1 MRRSL
6 LLAVCLFLLSSA
18 SRSYVFMKESRWPE
32 ATATFHPTALVLLG
46 KERSPS
52 GVRWIDAF
60 REAAQE
66 WNDKTAFDFEIDTA
80 RPSHP
85 CAGVLPE
92 YPEDYQN
99 GVAFTSVICAAD
111 AQGNSRVTSFGEGV
125 LGVTLVY
132 SELVYRRD
140 GDTWTLEG
148 TWITETDIFFNDQ
161 EALDIWDIYDGPK
174 RLPAFDVFNVD
185 FNFHL
190 EEWGIYIFSERPGID
205 FRRVA
210 LHELGHALGLGH
222 ESRKPAIMAPF
233 YSGNLYHLQQDDIAG
248 VAALYGSAVPDNK

>member
-18 SRSYVFMKESRWPE
+18 SRSYVFTGTRWPE
-32 ATATFHPTALVLLG
+32 ATTTFHPTALVVLG
-46 KERSPS
+46 KDRSPS

-80 RPSHP
+80 HPSHP
-85 CAGVLPE
+85 CAGILPE
-92 YPEDYQN
+92 YPEDGHQN

-111 AQGNSRVTSFGEGV
+111 SRGNLVINFGEGV
-125 LGVTLVY
+125 LGVTITY
-132 SELVYRRD
+132 IKF
-140 GDTWTLEG
+140 GDWTIED
-148 TWITETDIFFNDQ
+148 TRTNETDIFFNEQ
-161 EALDIWDIYDGPK
+161 EAWDIYDGSN
-174 RLPAFDVFNVD
+174 RLPGFDTFNVD

-190 EEWGIYIFSERPGID
+190 EEWGIYIFSERQGID
-205 FRRVA
+205 FRRTA

-222 ESRKPAIMAPF
+222 ESRKPAMMVPI
-233 YSGNLYHLQQDDIAG
+233 YTGNLYHLQQDDIAG

>member
-18 SRSYVFMKESRWPE
+18 SRSYVFWSRGRWPE
-32 ATATFHPTALVLLG
+32 ATTTFHPTTLVLLG
-46 KERSPS
+46 KDRSPS

-85 CAGVLPE
+85 CAGFLPE
-92 YPEDYQN
+92 YPEDGHQN

-111 AQGNSRVTSFGEGV
+111 ARGNSRVTSFGEGA
-125 LGVTLVY
+125 LGVTMAY
-132 SELVYRRD
+132 SEFS
-140 GDTWTLEG
+140 GDTRT
-148 TWITETDIFFNDQ
+148 TTEVDIFFN
-161 EALDIWDIYDGPK
+161 ELAAWDIYDGPK
-174 RLPAFDVFNVD
+174 RRQAFDVFNVD

-190 EEWGIYIFSERPGID
+190 EEWGIYIFSERQGID
-205 FRRVA
+205 FRRTA
-210 LHELGHALGLGH
+210 LHELGHALGLSH

-233 YSGNLYHLQQDDIAG
+233 YTGNLHHLQQDDIAG
-248 VAALYGSAVPDNK
+248 VAALYGSAVPE

>member
-18 SRSYVFMKESRWPE
+18 SRSYVFLKEGRWPE
-32 ATATFHPTALVLLG
+32 ATATFHPTALVVLG
-46 KERSPS
+46 KDRSPS

-80 RPSHP
+80 HPSHP
-85 CAGVLPE
+85 CAGILPE
-92 YPEDYQN
+92 YPEDGHQN

-111 AQGNSRVTSFGEGV
+111 ARGNSRVTSFGEGA
-125 LGVTLVY
+125 LGVTLAY
-132 SELVYRRD
+132 SKLAYRQD
-140 GDTWTLEG
+140 GDTWTIEG
-148 TWITETDIFFNDQ
+148 TWITETDIFFNEQ
-161 EALDIWDIYDGPK
+161 EAWDIYDGSNRFPG
-174 RLPAFDVFNVD
+174 FDTFNVD

-190 EEWGIYIFSERPGID
+190 EEWGIYIFSERQGID
-205 FRRVA
+205 FRRTA

-222 ESRKPAIMAPF
+222 ELRKRSIMAPSF
-233 YSGNLYHLQQDDIAG
+233 IGKLYHLQQDDIAG
-248 VAALYGSAVPDNK
+248 VAALYGSAVPE